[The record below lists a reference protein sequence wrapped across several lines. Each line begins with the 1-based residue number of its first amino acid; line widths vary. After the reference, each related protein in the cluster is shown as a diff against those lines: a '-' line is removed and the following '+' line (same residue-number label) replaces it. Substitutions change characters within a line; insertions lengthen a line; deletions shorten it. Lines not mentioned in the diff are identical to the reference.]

1 MTVAMPPTSN
11 TRRLL
16 YVGAAAVALV
26 AIALALLA
34 IGFLRHDAQQ
44 REVAATQNLARSVLQ
59 TVDELV
65 TSIDYVLR
73 VSADGIEHRLASH
86 ELQDLTRQPGR

>member
-26 AIALALLA
+26 ASGAVGVVGYLAAFVLSLLFDQPFAPVQVAVLLVMAL
-34 IGFLRHDAQQ
+34 
-44 REVAATQNLARSVLQ
+44 
-59 TVDELV
+59 
-65 TSIDYVLR
+65 VLR
-73 VSADGIEHRLASH
+73 GTHAVLNR
-86 ELQDLTRQPGR
+86 